1 MLQKDI
7 KIPIMIG
14 VILYGIALLIDLGGV
29 LLQKSVFELMGA
41 SYELLALKDNIFPL
55 LTVYQIV
62 VMAMYSAFLLIMFRY
77 KGADRRTVGIV
88 MIVVYCIISVSYPFI
103 NIADK
108 WFTSHL
114 KGAKELAALG
124 TLESYITMFT
134 SPFTT
139 VAAVFVL
146 IAIGRY
152 GIMIKSEKIP
162 K

>member
-14 VILYGIALLIDLGGV
+14 VILYGIAMLIDLGGV

-41 SYELLALKDNIFPL
+41 PSELLSLENNIFPL
-55 LTVYQIV
+55 LTVCQIV

-88 MIVVYCIISVSYPFI
+88 MIVVYCIINVSYPFF

-152 GIMIKSEKIP
+152 GILNKSETNT
-162 K
+162 